1 VQTKLIIYMKAPYLV
16 VLILLLSGGLLVWVA
31 TPTPIPRPTATPVR
45 SFAAL
50 DSSSVWWVG
59 ASSTDSSALPNTG
72 VKGVIQVI
80 STQVTGCLAFWV
92 SDDLSNN
99 NWGQVGYFICDG
111 SVPVAFYQVWSLNTN
126 TIIAGGSASVSS
138 GEHTFTMYLQS
149 GTTWAYLLDGSV
161 MGTFDMGASTSS
173 SSYPVYALSEEEAD
187 SVFAFPL
194 VTFTTAMQV
203 LQSGTWNA
211 VQTAQSY
218 GTAWGISGRAQ
229 GGGLQNDQII
239 MGGALATLPQGT
251 LLWGGGSSTT
261 TNSVSTTFPPVT
273 STVTVTTTVTDRTAS
288 TQTVTQP
295 PTVTQ
300 TATTTQTRTQT
311 VTTTATNTATTTKSV
326 TRTTTQT
333 SATSIQTVT
342 STVTV
347 TTTIGLGAP
356 GSGGAVLS
364 RHFPI

>member
-1 VQTKLIIYMKAPYLV
+1 MQTKLIIYMKAPYLV
-16 VLILLLSGGLLVWVA
+16 ILILLLSGGLFVQV
-31 TPTPIPRPTATPVR
+31 TSPISRPTATPVR
-45 SFAAL
+45 SFAAP

-59 ASSTDSSALPNTG
+59 ASSTDSSALPNMG
-72 VKGVIQVI
+72 VKGVIQVV

-99 NWGQVGYFICDG
+99 NWGQVGYYICDG
-111 SVPVAFYQVWSLNTN
+111 SVPEAFYQVWNLNTN
-126 TIIAGGSASVSS
+126 TILTGGIASVSIGAHS
-138 GEHTFTMYLQS
+138 FAMRFQS
-149 GTTWAYLLDGSV
+149 GTTWAYLLDGNV
-161 MGTFDMGASTSS
+161 IGTYDMGASTSS
-173 SSYPVYALSEEEAD
+173 SSYPVFALSEEEAD

-218 GTAWGISGRAQ
+218 GTAWGISGSAQ
-229 GGGLQNDQII
+229 GGGLQNDQIVA
-239 MGGALATLPQGT
+239 GGSLATLPQGT

-261 TNSVSTTFPPVT
+261 TSSASTTFPPVT
-273 STVTVTTTVTDRTAS
+273 STVTVTTTVTDRTTS
-288 TQTVTQP
+288 TQTATQP

-311 VTTTATNTATTTKSV
+311 VTTTATNTATTTKSIKQ
-326 TRTTTQT
+326 TITTT
-333 SATSIQTVT
+333 SAASTQTVT

-356 GSGGAVLS
+356 GSGVAGLG
-364 RHFPI
+364 RHYPA